1 MQRFSTVRRLLLA
14 ATLACPLVAG
24 RPATAQNWTRYRGD
38 NGSGISSQQGIPVTW
53 SPADYKWKITLP
65 GEGHSSPVIW
75 KNKLFITSAID
86 RGAVRYLFCIDTET
100 GKTLWTRET
109 GLNRSPKHN
118 KSSWASAT
126 PTVDAERVYAAFGD
140 KESNY
145 LAAYTHDGELVWR
158 KNLGAFDSQHG
169 QGVSPVLFENL
180 IIFPN
185 DQDGPSSIV
194 ALDKR
199 TGRTVWSTLRSI
211 RRASYATPMIYREKG
226 KRPQL
231 ICASGAMG
239 LTSLDPY
246 TGHMN
251 WATGEFPLRTVASPV
266 EADGL
271 LIQSCGGGGIGKLLI
286 AVDPHGS
293 GDVSSSHVKYRRE
306 KVLPYVPTP
315 IAYKGHVY
323 LWNDN
328 GVVSCIVAR
337 TGRNVW
343 TRRVGGGYSGSPVC
357 IDGKLYVMSEKGDVV
372 VLAASP
378 EFKLLGKTSLED
390 GSHATPAV
398 SHGRLYLRTF
408 HHLICLEAGK

>member
-1 MQRFSTVRRLLLA
+1 MQRFSTIRRLLPAAALFIPLLA
-14 ATLACPLVAG
+14 AD
-24 RPATAQNWTRYRGD
+24 PAAAQNWTRYRGD
-38 NGSGISSQQGIPVTW
+38 NGSGISTEKGFPVTF
-53 SPADYKWKITLP
+53 SPGEYKWKITLP

-75 KNKLFITSAID
+75 KNKLFVTSAID
-86 RGAVRYLFCIDTET
+86 RGAVRYLHCINTDT
-100 GKTLWTRET
+100 GKIVWTRET
-109 GLNRSPKHN
+109 GLNRSLKHP

-145 LAAYTHDGELVWR
+145 LAAYTHAGELVWR

-169 QGVSPVLFENL
+169 QGVSPILFENL
-180 IIFPN
+180 IVFPN
-185 DQDGPSSIV
+185 DQDGPSSVV

-211 RRASYATPMIYREKG
+211 RHASYATPMIYREKG

-246 TGHMN
+246 TGRLN

-266 EADGL
+266 LADGL
-271 LIQSCGGGGIGKLLI
+271 LIQSCGGGGVGKLLI

-293 GDVSSSHVKYRRE
+293 GNVAATHVKYRRE
-306 KVLPYVPTP
+306 KLLPYVPTP

-323 LWNDN
+323 LWDDN
-328 GVVSCIVAR
+328 GIVSCIVAR

-343 TRRVGGGYSGSPVC
+343 THRVDGGYSGSPIC
-357 IDGKLYVMSEKGDVV
+357 IDGKLYIMSEKGEVV

-378 EFKLLGKTSLED
+378 KFKLLGKTSLDD

-398 SHGRLYLRTF
+398 AHGRLYLRTF
-408 HHLICLEAGK
+408 HHLICLEQQ

>member
-1 MQRFSTVRRLLLA
+1 MQRQFMLHT
-14 ATLACPLVAG
+14 ATALIMSLVAAG
-24 RPATAQNWTRYRGD
+24 SAAAQNWTRYRGD
-38 NGSGISSQQGIPVTW
+38 NGSGISLQKGVPVTF
-53 SPADYKWKITLP
+53 SPGEYKWKVTLP

-75 KNKLFITSAID
+75 KNKLFVTSAVD
-86 RGAVRYLFCIDTET
+86 QGAVRYLHCINTDS
-100 GKTLWTRET
+100 GKVLWTRET
-109 GLNRSPKHN
+109 GLNRSPKHI

-140 KESNY
+140 KETNY
-145 LAAYTHDGELVWR
+145 LAAYTHNGELLWR
-158 KNLGAFDSQHG
+158 KNLGPFDSQHG

-180 IIFPN
+180 VIFAN

-194 ALDKR
+194 ALDNR

-211 RRASYATPMIYREKG
+211 REASYATPMIYREDG

-246 TGHMN
+246 TGRQN

-266 EADGL
+266 IADGL

-286 AVDPHGS
+286 AVDLQGS
-293 GDVSSSHVKYRRE
+293 VKYRRE
-306 KVLPYVPTP
+306 KLLPYVPTP
-315 IAYKGHVY
+315 ISYKRHVY
-323 LWNDN
+323 LWGDK
-328 GVVSCIVAR
+328 GVVSCIEAK

-343 TRRVGGGYSGSPVC
+343 TRRIGGNYSGSPIC
-357 IDGKLYVMSEKGDVV
+357 IDGKLYIISEKGQVV

-390 GSHATPAV
+390 GSHATPAIA
-398 SHGRLYLRTF
+398 HGRLYLRTF
-408 HHLICLEAGK
+408 RHLICLEAQR